1 MRTVEINGVAFPY
14 VWGMGALMIY
24 ESLTGESM
32 TGKSIADLSVT
43 RVNVLHYSCL
53 RNGSSEFGYSFAE
66 FVQMLNDR
74 KTVDA
79 LAEALVKELERWNQ
93 DNAQVVDDGNDESG
107 DADQKKSSQ

>member
-1 MRTVEINGVAFPY
+1 MRTVAINGVAFPY

-32 TGKSIADLSVT
+32 TGKSLADLSVT

-53 RNGSSEFGYSFAE
+53 RNGSSEFSYSFAE

-74 KTVDA
+74 ATVDA
-79 LAEALVKELERWNQ
+79 LGEALTKELERWNQ
-93 DNAQVVDDGNDESG
+93 DNAAADTDSEGDE
-107 DADQKKSSQ
+107 AEQKKSSK

>member
-1 MRTVEINGVAFPY
+1 MRKVAINGVEFPY

-32 TGKSIADLSVT
+32 TGKSLVDLSVT

-53 RNGSSEFGYSFAE
+53 RNGGSEFSYSFAE

-74 KTVDA
+74 ATVDA
-79 LAEALVKELERWNQ
+79 LAEALMKELERWNQ
-93 DNAQVVDDGNDESG
+93 DNAAVADDSENEEKESE
-107 DADQKKSSQ
+107 QKKSSK